1 MIIHSNIHAPLP
13 QPPLCRHLSN
23 VFQGLLQA
31 RPNEFKDARS
41 LALLWLHE
49 SERVYGD
56 RLVCGEDLAK
66 YRALASGHAKKKVGV
81 ANTPHILAYASCDVH
96 VS

>member
-1 MIIHSNIHAPLP
+1 MYIP
-13 QPPLCRHLSN
+13 PPLAFLSHLSN

-31 RPNEFKDARS
+31 RPNEFKDSRS

-56 RLVCGEDLAK
+56 RLVCAEDLAK
-66 YRALASGHAKKKVGV
+66 YRALAAGHAKKKVRVVVEVVVELEMGC
-81 ANTPHILAYASCDVH
+81 I
-96 VS
+96 